1 MKPPLRPDIAELC
14 RHMGLGPEHY
24 IEFNNRAPVQGGSGL
39 GSLAGALRA
48 AAQPEAAP
56 PRPEAA
62 RAAAAGAAPARTESR
77 GGHPRPAIES
87 LLPDLTPRREEARES
102 RTATRLLVVASVAP
116 GLGTS
121 TLAAHL
127 ARTLME
133 TGSETVLLNDRGD
146 QLLSLYFRGGA
157 RRKTRVEDVQGG
169 GSLAAA
175 AARCLGEPGWVVVDT
190 GRPLHRLI
198 ESSELREAVVVAPL
212 LPDLRSLA
220 AVAAQDAGGTGMG
233 KVVYVLNQFESAR
246 ELHQEYRSRLRDRLG
261 ARLAPVAIRRGEQVE
276 EALARGMTAF
286 DLSPEPPVAG
296 DYRQLA
302 AWAAEQYQSA
312 PVYAA
317 LEGLL

>member
-14 RHMGLGPEHY
+14 RHMGLDPEHY
-24 IEFNNRAPVQGGSGL
+24 VEFNNRAPAPSSSGL

-48 AAQPEAAP
+48 AAQPEVAMP
-56 PRPEAA
+56 QPEAA
-62 RAAAAGAAPARTESR
+62 RAAAAGAAPAHAESR

-87 LLPDLTPRREEARES
+87 LLPGLMPRREETRES
-102 RTATRLLVVASVAP
+102 RTAARMLVVASVAP

-127 ARTLME
+127 ARALME
-133 TGSETVLLNDRGD
+133 AGPETVLLNDRGD
-146 QLLSLYFRGGA
+146 RILPLFFRGGGQ
-157 RRKTRVEDVQGG
+157 RKPRVEDVQGG

-175 AARCLGEPGWVVVDT
+175 AARRLGDSGWAVVDT
-190 GRPLHRLI
+190 GRPLDRLI
-198 ESSELREAVVVAPL
+198 DSSELREALVVAPL

-220 AVAAQDAGGTGMG
+220 AVAAHDPAANGEG
-233 KVVYVLNQFESAR
+233 KVIYVLNQFDGAR
-246 ELHQEYRSRLRDRLG
+246 ELHQEYRARLRDRLG
-261 ARLAPVAIRRGEQVE
+261 ASLAPVAIRRGEQVE

-286 DLSPEPPVAG
+286 DLQPEPPVAG
-296 DYRQLA
+296 DYRELA
-302 AWAAEQYQSA
+302 AWAAEQYRSA